1 MIFFIYYNQ
10 ITASYRN
17 FFVFYNH
24 IPWSDMN
31 FFIFTY

>member
-10 ITASYRN
+10 IIISYRN

-24 IPWSDMN
+24 IPWLDMN